1 MEEVSQVFHLPILA
15 CMYIQD
21 EEEVFATRK
30 AWGETWASFQEWRQ
44 AAASSFRP
52 WSTSIQEVEGRH
64 GVP

>member
-1 MEEVSQVFHLPILA
+1 MICGFAILA
-15 CMYIQD
+15 SLSFQD
-21 EEEVFATRK
+21 DEEVFAARK

-44 AAASSFRP
+44 GAAFLFRP